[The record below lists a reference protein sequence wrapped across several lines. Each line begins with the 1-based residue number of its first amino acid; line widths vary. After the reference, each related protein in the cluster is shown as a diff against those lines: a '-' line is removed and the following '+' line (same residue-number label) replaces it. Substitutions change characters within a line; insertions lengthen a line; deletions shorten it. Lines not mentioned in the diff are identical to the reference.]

1 MTITEESRHHLVS
14 KAQEVLGTEA
24 AMTLAEH
31 LPPGGWADV
40 ATRHDLDALE
50 IRMDLRFDVI
60 GERFKGLDPKF
71 DSIDERFTHADE
83 RFDERFKSLDLRF
96 DALDERLSHVDGR
109 FGERFKSLDLRFDAL
124 DERFRNVDGRFDER
138 FKGQDF
144 KMEAMEHRL
153 TGVIYQSA
161 TAQTRAFIMALISTL
176 IAFSGIGLAAVQLA
190 LR

>member
-50 IRMDLRFDVI
+50 IRMDLRFDAI

-71 DSIDERFTHADE
+71 ESIDERFTHADE
-83 RFDERFKSLDLRF
+83 RFD
-96 DALDERLSHVDGR
+96 
-109 FGERFKSLDLRFDAL
+109 ERFKSLDLRFDAL

>member
-1 MTITEESRHHLVS
+1 MYTTTRSPPVTITEESRHHLVS

-50 IRMDLRFDVI
+50 IRMDLRFAAID
-60 GERFKGLDPKF
+60 ERFKGLDPKF
-71 DSIDERFTHADE
+71 DSID
-83 RFDERFKSLDLRF
+83 
-96 DALDERLSHVDGR
+96 
-109 FGERFKSLDLRFDAL
+109 ERFKSLDLRFDAL